1 MALTVRIQAA
11 CLLLLLLA
19 SLTSA
24 SALHQT
30 TQLANLQTQDTA
42 GATAGL
48 MVRTPGPP
56 FRASQPSLRPHPLT
70 LPSFLQPGLQRG
82 LQRRRRRDTHF
93 PICIFCCGCCY
104 PSKCGICCKT

>member
-1 MALTVRIQAA
+1 MALNVRIQTA

-19 SLTSA
+19 SLASA

-30 TQLANLQTQDTA
+30 TQLADLQTQDTA

-48 MVRTPGPP
+48 K
-56 FRASQPSLRPHPLT
+56 
-70 LPSFLQPGLQRG
+70 PGLQR
-82 LQRRRRRDTHF
+82 LRRRDTHF

-104 PSKCGICCKT
+104 PSRCGICCKT

>member
-48 MVRTPGPP
+48 M
-56 FRASQPSLRPHPLT
+56 
-70 LPSFLQPGLQRG
+70 PGLQRG

>member
-1 MALTVRIQAA
+1 MALNVRIQAA

-24 SALHQT
+24 SALHQ
-30 TQLANLQTQDTA
+30 
-42 GATAGL
+42 
-48 MVRTPGPP
+48 P
-56 FRASQPSLRPHPLT
+56 
-70 LPSFLQPGLQRG
+70 G